1 MRTRT
6 VLVAWL
12 IILALAGCAG
22 ESPFPA
28 WLAASPTAMNTP
40 TLTSYPTL
48 TPTATATPSPTPT
61 ASPTPLPAALLAN
74 ARQAYA
80 IGDWETAV
88 SDYVALLSAPGVAP
102 DDRVEATLGLGQT
115 YLADGSASEAIP
127 LLEGLLATTD
137 QIAEP
142 QVAAA
147 HILLGDA
154 LLAAGSPISATS
166 HYSAVLALEPL
177 LAPYAYD
184 WMGDALYV
192 GGAYADAASIYAE
205 ALPYAEAPSQQ
216 VWLLERI
223 AVSRSADGDYAGAL
237 AAYDE
242 ILSIA
247 QIPDYRARILS
258 QAADTAWAYGDLDE
272 AYVRMAELVTG
283 YPNADQ
289 AYTAL
294 VKLVEGDQPVDE
306 RLRGLIDYRA
316 KAYGPAVQAFY
327 RLIQGDPDHD
337 GEPHYYA
344 GLSYLKA
351 GSPELALDE
360 FDVLVETHPDDRYV
374 PDAWMGKAQA
384 LLASGHSDDALEAYN
399 TGLELY
405 SAGEAVPL
413 AVWDVADALMDIG
426 GLEQTAELLLDLAVR
441 YPDDALAPDA
451 RFRAGLA
458 YYRAGDFEAAR
469 AVWQDLALWY
479 PYAEQTQ
486 AAWYWLG
493 KTYLA
498 AGDTMSATEA
508 LSNAVGLGAWSFY
521 GLQAGDILE
530 GRQPFAAYPDS
541 LALCEGRTAQAEAE
555 AWLASWLGLDPAL
568 SVGTLSETLANDPRL
583 LRGTRLLA
591 LGHFDEARTELEAL
605 RTATAQDPLA
615 QYQLA
620 LTFRDIGLYRSSI
633 LAAATVWR
641 LSPAEDVTEVPPFI
655 GCLTYPRYYS
665 DLLEQEAA
673 RYDLSPLFAY
683 ALLRQESLFEGS
695 ATSYAAAHGLMQVI
709 PPTGAAIADALGWPP
724 DYTTADLYRP
734 MVSVRFGTWYLIEQR
749 ELFEGNLFPAMA
761 AYNGGPGNAL
771 RWMEEA
777 EGDTD
782 LFVELI
788 DFPETRR
795 YVRYIREHYAYYRCL
810 YSAPIE
816 LMTPAWILR
825 GSD

>member
-1 MRTRT
+1 MITRK

-22 ESPFPA
+22 GSLSPSK
-28 WLAASPTAMNTP
+28 LTAAPTATITA
-40 TLTSYPTL
+40 TLTPCPTL
-48 TPTATATPSPTPT
+48 TPTATVTPT
-61 ASPTPLPAALLAN
+61 PTPLPAASLAD
-74 ARQAYA
+74 ARQAYV
-80 IGDWETAV
+80 IGDWDAAA
-88 SDYVALLSAPGVAP
+88 YAYRALLSAPGTAP
-102 DDRVEATLGLGQT
+102 DDRVEASLGLGQT
-115 YLADGSASEAIP
+115 YLADGAASEAIP
-127 LLEGLLATTD
+127 VLEALLTTTD
-137 QIAEP
+137 PMAPSQA
-142 QVAAA
+142 AAA
-147 HILLGDA
+147 HVLLGDV
-154 LLAAGSPISATS
+154 LLAVGSPISATE

-177 LAPYAYD
+177 LASYAYD
-184 WMGDALYV
+184 WMGDALYA
-192 GGAYADAASIYAE
+192 GGAYEDAARIYGE
-205 ALPYAEAPSQQ
+205 ALPDAEAPSQR

-223 AVSRSADGDYAGAL
+223 AVSRSAYGDYAGAL

-272 AYVRMAELVTG
+272 AYARMAELVTG

-327 RLIQGDPDHD
+327 RLIQGDPNHD

-344 GLSYLKA
+344 ALSYLKA
-351 GSPELALDE
+351 GSPEMAIDE
-360 FDVLVETHPDDRYV
+360 FDVLIETHPDDGYV

-384 LLASGHSDDALEAYN
+384 LLALGRPDDALEAYRA
-399 TGLELY
+399 GLDLY
-405 SAGEAVPL
+405 PGGEAVPS
-413 AVWDVADALMDIG
+413 AIWDVVDDLMDAG

-458 YYRAGDFEAAR
+458 YYRAGDMEAAR
-469 AVWQDLALWY
+469 VVWRDLTLWY
-479 PYAEQTQ
+479 PYAERTQ

-498 AGDTMSATEA
+498 TGETISATEA

-521 GLQAGDILE
+521 GLQAGDALA
-530 GRQPFAAYPDS
+530 GRQPFTAYPDS
-541 LALCEGRTAQAEAE
+541 LALCEDGTAQAEAE
-555 AWLASWLGLDPAL
+555 AWLANWLGLDPAL

-583 LRGTRLLA
+583 QRGTRLLA

-641 LSPAEDVTEVPPFI
+641 LSPAKDVTDVPPFI

-683 ALLRQESLFEGS
+683 ALLRQESLFEGF

-709 PPTGAAIADALGWPP
+709 PATGAAIADALGWPP

-734 MVSVRFGTWYLIEQR
+734 MVSVRFGTWYLTEQR
-749 ELFEGNLFPAMA
+749 ELFDGNLFPAMA

-777 EGDTD
+777 VGDTD

-788 DFPETRR
+788 DFPETSR
-795 YVRYIREHYAYYRCL
+795 YVRYIREHYAYYRHL

-816 LMTPAWILR
+816 LMTPATILR
-825 GSD
+825 ESD